1 MKLAEKIKQEI
12 SKNLDYS
19 EVERVFTDFFM
30 SNPSGRIIVN
40 FGWLLPSDPPIV
52 LDKEIAY
59 LKAEYASNFIEWAEG
74 NGFRCVIHF
83 GGSGQ
88 IHSIYVTL
96 L

>member
-19 EVERVFTDFFM
+19 EIERVFTDFFM
-30 SNPSGRIIVN
+30 SNPSGRVIVN
-40 FGWLLPSDPPIV
+40 FGWPIPSDHSIV
-52 LDKEIAY
+52 LDGEIAH
-59 LKAEYASNFIEWAEG
+59 LKDEYASNFIEWAEG

-83 GGSGQ
+83 GSSGQ